1 MKFYREN
8 QYRPRCEGLFSDYRE
23 KIHRLIPSARVEHIG
38 SSSIPGLIS
47 KGDLDIFV
55 GVNPQVHERSVTML
69 TSLGF
74 KIKENTLKTPE
85 LCMLGREDQDVALQV
100 VVNGSRYEFFIEFRD
115 KLIHSPELLKRY
127 NDLKK
132 SCVSLGVDEYRERK
146 SNFIEQILG
155 LDRIRC

>member
-1 MKFYREN
+1 
-8 QYRPRCEGLFSDYRE
+8 
-23 KIHRLIPSARVEHIG
+23 
-38 SSSIPGLIS
+38 
-47 KGDLDIFV
+47 
-55 GVNPQVHERSVTML
+55 ML

-115 KLIHSPELLKRY
+115 KLIQSPELLKRY
-127 NDLKK
+127 NELKK

-155 LDRIRC
+155 LDRI